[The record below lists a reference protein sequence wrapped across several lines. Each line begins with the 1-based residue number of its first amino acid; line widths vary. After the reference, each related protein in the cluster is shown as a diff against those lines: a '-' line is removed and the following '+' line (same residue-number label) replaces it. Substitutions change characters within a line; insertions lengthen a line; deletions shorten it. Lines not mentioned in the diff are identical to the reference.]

1 MPRKH
6 TIEKLKTRPEYL
18 RVAKENVRKA
28 MPGVVVQYL
37 APKDG
42 TGPVRVGLTVT
53 ARTGGA
59 VDRNRIKRRLRA
71 AINEILPVSGQPGA
85 TYIVIGR
92 RATLTRSY
100 EKLAEDLKTAVEALN
115 KRAEN
120 KE

>member
-1 MPRKH
+1 MPEKRV
-6 TIEKLKTRPEYL
+6 IEKLKTRPQYL
-18 RVAKENVRKA
+18 KVAKENVRKA

-37 APKDG
+37 PPAGKD
-42 TGPVRVGLTVT
+42 GPVRVGLTVT

-71 AINEILPVSGQPGA
+71 VIGEILPLCGQPGA
-85 TYIVIGR
+85 TYVVIGR

-115 KRAEN
+115 KRAKN